1 MLVARGGHL
10 VYEKYFDSDAETLRD
25 TRSATKTITGMLVGL
40 AIESGALPG
49 VGAPVLPFF
58 AGRPIAHADPRKERI
73 TVEDLLTMSSVL
85 ECDDWNEFSRGNE
98 ERMYLIEDWVGFAL
112 DLPVRGFPSWSTRPE
127 ASPHGRAFS
136 YCTAGVFLLGQ
147 VLAKATGRP
156 VEDFAR
162 DALFAP
168 LGIERLE
175 WQRSPLGLAQTG
187 GGLRLASRDLLALAQ
202 LQLDGGLWHG
212 RRVLPAAWSAASVEP
227 RAEIDEKT
235 EYGYLWWLRTF
246 EANGRKIAVRYMSG
260 NGGNKIAVAPELGL
274 VAVITSRNYGT
285 RGMHELTDRLL
296 AEYVLAAAR

>member
-1 MLVARGGHL
+1 
-10 VYEKYFDSDAETLRD
+10 
-25 TRSATKTITGMLVGL
+25 
-40 AIESGALPG
+40 
-49 VGAPVLPFF
+49 
-58 AGRPIAHADPRKERI
+58 
-73 TVEDLLTMSSVL
+73 MSSAL
-85 ECDDWNEFSRGNE
+85 ECDDWNDFSRGNE

-112 DLPVRGFPSWSTRPE
+112 DLPVRGFPSWATRPE
-127 ASPHGRAFS
+127 DSPHGRAFS

-147 VLAKATGRP
+147 VLARATGRP

-202 LQLDGGLWHG
+202 LQLDGGLWRG
-212 RRVLPAAWSAASVEP
+212 RRVLPAAWTAASVEP

-246 EANGRKIAVRYMSG
+246 EANGRKVAVQYMSG
-260 NGGNKIAVAPELGL
+260 NGGNKVVVAPALDL

-296 AEYVLAAAR
+296 ADYVLAAAR